1 MFHQLGGDV
10 YCNRHI
16 EARTI
21 EQIAAVG
28 LALIEQA
35 EKREHPL
42 DEVGSTFGIFTT
54 KLDRKADSDAVVS
67 RFVVPLLDYIEQR
80 LPEPEEKSLRVRTLA
95 PAVIFESLKKFR
107 AQHRNFG
114 RRCFIMMRFGD
125 TPAHS
130 RIERTIKDSLRKHR
144 LTGLLARDKEF
155 HDELFPNILTYMHGC
170 DFGIAIFERLETGVF
185 NPNVALEVGYMLGL
199 RKQVLLLKD
208 RTLSALHTDLVGKL
222 YREFDPQKPR
232 ATIPREID
240 NWLSDKGLA

>member
-1 MFHQLGGDV
+1 
-10 YCNRHI
+10 
-16 EARTI
+16 
-21 EQIAAVG
+21 
-28 LALIEQA
+28 
-35 EKREHPL
+35 
-42 DEVGSTFGIFTT
+42 
-54 KLDRKADSDAVVS
+54 
-67 RFVVPLLDYIEQR
+67 
-80 LPEPEEKSLRVRTLA
+80 
-95 PAVIFESLKKFR
+95 
-107 AQHRNFG
+107 
-114 RRCFIMMRFGD
+114 MRFGD